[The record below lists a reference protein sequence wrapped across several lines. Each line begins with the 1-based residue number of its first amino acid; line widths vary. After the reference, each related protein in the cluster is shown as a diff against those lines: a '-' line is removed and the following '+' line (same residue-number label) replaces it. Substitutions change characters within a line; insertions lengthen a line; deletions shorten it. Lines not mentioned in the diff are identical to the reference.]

1 MIIHEQTQNA
11 MEKQEILDTILAYE
25 QELKEN
31 YQEFRDA
38 FGHTDEATKG
48 AWKEWNTMQ
57 ELLTRLNLQNETI

>member
-1 MIIHEQTQNA
+1 

-38 FGHTDEATKG
+38 FGHTDEATQN
-48 AWKEWNTMQ
+48 AWREWNTMQ
-57 ELLTRLNLQNETI
+57 ELLTRLKTQNETI